1 MSLGRKFA
9 SGLFAGLGTLLVFS
23 LVLSLNNSP
32 TRPKDN
38 NKQASTTFEVK
49 SIPKKKP
56 PKKKRQKKKKKTN
69 HDPPPTP
76 ILGSDLSGLSFGL
89 DNLSLSVDG
98 DSMSLVGDTTNV
110 VMTAESVD
118 EPPLPVHRVAPKYPE
133 KARKKGI
140 TGNVTISLLVSNTG
154 AVKDTRIVN
163 SQPAGVFEESAINA
177 VRQWRFQPAIYK
189 GAPVAIRVTLPMSFG
204 FEQ

>member
-56 PKKKRQKKKKKTN
+56 PKNKKQNKKIN

>member
-1 MSLGRKFA
+1 VSLGRKFA

-98 DSMSLVGDTTNV
+98 DSMSLIGDTTNV

>member
-1 MSLGRKFA
+1 LSLRRKLA
-9 SGLFAGLGTLLVFS
+9 SVGFAGLGTLFVLS
-23 LVLSLNNSP
+23 LVLSLNNS
-32 TRPKDN
+32 TTARKDN
-38 NKQASTTFEVK
+38 NKQTSTTFEVK

-56 PKKKRQKKKKKTN
+56 PKKKKQKKKKKTN
-69 HDPPPTP
+69 HDPPPAP

-133 KARKKGI
+133 KARRKGI

-154 AVKDTRIVN
+154 AVKDTHIVN
-163 SQPAGVFEESAINA
+163 SQPVGVFEESAINA

>member
-56 PKKKRQKKKKKTN
+56 PKNKKQKKKTN
-69 HDPPPTP
+69 HDPPPAP

>member
-98 DSMSLVGDTTNV
+98 DSMSLIGDTTNV

>member
-1 MSLGRKFA
+1 VSLGRKFA

-32 TRPKDN
+32 IRPKDN

-98 DSMSLVGDTTNV
+98 DSMSLIGDTTNV
-110 VMTAESVD
+110 VMTSESVD

-133 KARKKGI
+133 KARRKGI

>member
-1 MSLGRKFA
+1 MSL
-9 SGLFAGLGTLLVFS
+9 
-23 LVLSLNNSP
+23 
-32 TRPKDN
+32 
-38 NKQASTTFEVK
+38 
-49 SIPKKKP
+49 I
-56 PKKKRQKKKKKTN
+56 
-69 HDPPPTP
+69 
-76 ILGSDLSGLSFGL
+76 
-89 DNLSLSVDG
+89 
-98 DSMSLVGDTTNV
+98 GDTTNV

-163 SQPAGVFEESAINA
+163 SQPVGVFEESAINA

>member
-1 MSLGRKFA
+1 
-9 SGLFAGLGTLLVFS
+9 
-23 LVLSLNNSP
+23 LNNSP

-56 PKKKRQKKKKKTN
+56 PKKKKQKKKKKTN

-154 AVKDTRIVN
+154 AVKDTHIVN
-163 SQPAGVFEESAINA
+163 SQPVGVFEESAINA

>member
-56 PKKKRQKKKKKTN
+56 PKKKKQKKKKKTN
-69 HDPPPTP
+69 HDPPPAP

>member
-56 PKKKRQKKKKKTN
+56 PKKKRQKKKKKIN